1 MFFIQLYHRNFG
13 LPRAL
18 IPCRL
23 RKPTL
28 FTIIPM
34 KVTKED
40 LKKSQIKLR
49 IELSPEEVEGYKQKA
64 AKRLSEQVKIPGFRP
79 GTAPYDVV
87 KLNVGEPAIV
97 RQMIDLA
104 LPETYSK
111 AILQEKIP
119 VVSRPQVDIITED
132 PFVYEAIVALL
143 PDVKV
148 KDHKDIKVAKELLTV
163 EDKDVDAVIDN
174 LQKYYATYTPIDR
187 PAKKGDKLEIDFSG
201 TDESGV
207 PVEGTASKN
216 HPVILGENT
225 LLPDFEKNLEG
236 MKIGETKTFALTF
249 PMDYHAENFRGKV
262 VNFETTIVKAEQ
274 ADAPELNDEFI
285 EKVTGEKKTL
295 AELKAE
301 IRKNLEEQ
309 KKNEERMR
317 QEDKMLEAVLER
329 TEVEISDI
337 LIDEEVEYIL
347 EDIKADL
354 AEKGLTYEQYLKV
367 SKKSEADL
375 IKDHKKEA
383 EKRIKIRLALQFL
396 FTEEKIEVTDDEVEA
411 ELTTLA
417 QSYPPSEQEKAK
429 SEYRGNHNMMM
440 RIKNRV
446 MLKKLFDKMLG

>member
-1 MFFIQLYHRNFG
+1 
-13 LPRAL
+13 
-18 IPCRL
+18 
-23 RKPTL
+23 
-28 FTIIPM
+28 M
-34 KVTKED
+34 KVTQEN

-49 IELSPEEVEGYKQKA
+49 IELSPEEVDAYKQKA

-79 GTAPYDVV
+79 GTAPYDIV
-87 KLNVGEPAIV
+87 KLNVGEPAII

-148 KDHKDIKVAKELLTV
+148 KDHKDIKVAKESADV

-201 TDESGV
+201 TDETGV

-216 HPVILGENT
+216 HPVIIGENT

-236 MKIGETKTFALTF
+236 MKMGETKTFKLTF

-274 ADAPELNDEFI
+274 ADTPDLSDEFI

-295 AELKAE
+295 EQLKTE
-301 IRKNLEEQ
+301 IRKNLAEQ

-317 QEDKMLEAVLER
+317 QEDKVLEAVLER
-329 TEVEISDI
+329 TEVEISDM

-354 AEKGLTYEQYLKV
+354 KEKGLTYEQYLKV

-375 IKDHKKEA
+375 LKDHKKEA

-396 FTEEKIEVTDDEVEA
+396 FTEEKIEVTDSETDA
-411 ELTTLA
+411 ELASLA
-417 QSYPPSEQEKAK
+417 LSYPPSEQEKAIQEYK
-429 SEYRGNHNMMM
+429 SNHNMMM

>member
-1 MFFIQLYHRNFG
+1 MQ
-13 LPRAL
+13 
-18 IPCRL
+18 
-23 RKPTL
+23 
-28 FTIIPM
+28 
-34 KVTKED
+34 VTQEK
-40 LKKSQIKLR
+40 LKKSQIKLK
-49 IELSPEEVEGYKQKA
+49 IELSPQEVESYRQKA
-64 AKRLSEQVKIPGFRP
+64 VKRLSEQVKIPGFRP

-87 KLNVGEPAIV
+87 KLNVGEPAIL
-97 RQMIDLA
+97 RQLIDLA

-119 VVSRPQVDIITED
+119 VVSRPQVDIISEN
-132 PFVYEAIVALL
+132 PLVYEAIVAVL

-148 KDHKDIKVAKELLTV
+148 KNHKEIKVARQSSNV
-163 EDKDVDAVIDN
+163 EDKDVEAVIGN

-201 TDESGV
+201 TDESGA

-216 HPVILGENT
+216 HPVIIGENT

-236 MKIGETKTFALTF
+236 MKVGETKTFSLTF

-262 VNFETTIVKAEQ
+262 VKFETTVVKAEQ
-274 ADAPELNDEFI
+274 ADTPDLTDEFI

-295 AELKAE
+295 AQLREE

-317 QEDKMLEAVLER
+317 QEDKILEAVLER
-329 TEVEISDI
+329 TEVEISDM

-354 AEKGLTYEQYLKV
+354 KEKGLTYEQYLKV

-375 IKDHKKEA
+375 LKEHRKEA

-396 FTEEKIEVTDDEVEA
+396 FAEEKIEVTEA
-411 ELTTLA
+411 ETDAELATLA

-429 SEYRGNHNMMM
+429 DEYKKNHNMMM
-440 RIKNRV
+440 RIRNRV
-446 MLKKLFDKMLG
+446 MLKKLFDRMLGGE

>member
-1 MFFIQLYHRNFG
+1 MQ
-13 LPRAL
+13 
-18 IPCRL
+18 
-23 RKPTL
+23 
-28 FTIIPM
+28 
-34 KVTKED
+34 VTQEK
-40 LKKSQIKLR
+40 LKKSQIKLK
-49 IELSPEEVEGYKQKA
+49 IELSPEEVDGYRQKA

-87 KLNVGEPAIV
+87 KLNVGEPAIL
-97 RQMIDLA
+97 RQLIDLA

-119 VVSRPQVDIITED
+119 AVSRPQVDIISEN
-132 PFVYEAIVALL
+132 PLAYEAIVAVL

-148 KDHKDIKVAKELLTV
+148 KNHKEIKVAKESLSV
-163 EDKDVDAVIDN
+163 EDKDVEAVIGN

-187 PAKKGDKLEIDFSG
+187 PAQKGDKLEIDFNG

-216 HPVILGENT
+216 HPVVIGENT

-236 MKIGETKTFALTF
+236 MKVGETKTFALTF

-274 ADAPELNDEFI
+274 ADAPDLTDEFI

-295 AELKAE
+295 AQLREE

-317 QEDKMLEAVLER
+317 QEDKILEAVLER
-329 TEVEISDI
+329 TEVEISDM

-354 AEKGLTYEQYLKV
+354 KEKGLTYEQFLKV

-375 IKDHKKEA
+375 LSEHKKEA

-396 FTEEKIEVTDDEVEA
+396 FTEEKIEVTDEETET
-411 ELTTLA
+411 ELAALA

-429 SEYRGNHNMMM
+429 EEYRKNHNMMM
-440 RIKNRV
+440 RIRNRV
-446 MLKKLFDKMLG
+446 MLKKLFDRMLGASA